1 MILLDTSFLIDYF
14 RGVEAT
20 RDIVKDQ
27 EVSTTVITYHEI
39 STGLKSAKAKR
50 EEIFFRGFF
59 SSIPIF
65 EYDLRAAEESSEIA
79 ARLLASGKE
88 VNALD
93 ILIVGIAVANGIEKI
108 ATRDKD
114 FLEIEKVTDIEII
127 TYQK

>member
-20 RDIVKDQ
+20 RDIVKGQ
-27 EVSTTVITYHEI
+27 EVTTTVITYHEI
-39 STGLKSAKAKR
+39 STGLKNARAKR
-50 EEIFFRGFF
+50 EEIFFRRFF
-59 SSIPIF
+59 ASTSIL

-93 ILIVGIAVANGIEKI
+93 IIIAEIAVANGIEKI

-114 FLEIEKVTDIEII
+114 FL
-127 TYQK
+127 